1 MEDGGVVKSSA
12 QWKSAT
18 EKAAAAQRESNVLV
32 ARVEL
37 LRAEAA
43 LAAET
48 AKQDKVKDDAKAN
61 AGKKTLGAA
70 RADITVRANALAK
83 AEKSLASGA
92 EFQPRPVKTYPGSSS
107 GRRLAFAKWITSREN
122 PLAARVAANH
132 LWLRHFG
139 RGLVETPSDFGANGR
154 KPAHPALLDWL
165 ACELM
170 DSGWSMKH
178 LHRLIVTSAAYRRSG
193 TSDAGDAKLDPD
205 DVCYWKMPSRRME
218 GELVRDNL
226 LWLSGRLDT
235 AKGGPDIDYTLAETS
250 QRRSLYLR
258 HAQEKTV
265 EFIQIFDGPSPTECY
280 QRETSVKPHQALA
293 LMNSKLA
300 NDAALALE
308 AKLSAATG
316 ADYRNFIEEAFFT
329 VLNRPPKPEEV
340 TLCSQFLDRE
350 EADPAKGR
358 CNLLRVLFNHNDFV
372 TVR

>member
-1 MEDGGVVKSSA
+1 VDAAIAKVAS
-12 QWKSAT
+12 T
-18 EKAAAAQRESNVLV
+18 TKALAAAQ
-32 ARVEL
+32 
-37 LRAEAA
+37 
-43 LAAET
+43 
-48 AKQDKVKDDAKAN
+48 KAS
-61 AGKKTLGAA
+61 T
-70 RADITVRANALAK
+70 
-83 AEKSLASGA
+83 SGA
-92 EFQPRPVKTYPGSSS
+92 EFTPRAVKTYPDSSS
-107 GRRLAFAKWITSREN
+107 GRRLAFAKWITRREN

-154 KPAHPALLDWL
+154 KPTNPALLDWL
-165 ACELM
+165 ASELM

-193 TSDAGDAKLDPD
+193 ASDATDAKRDPD
-205 DVCYWKMPSRRME
+205 NVCYWKMPPRRME

-235 AKGGPDIDYTLAETS
+235 TKGGPDIDYTLAETS

-308 AKLSAATG
+308 SKLSAATG
-316 ADYRNFIEEAFFT
+316 ADYHNFIEEAFLT
-329 VLNRPPKPEEV
+329 VLNRPPKPEEL
-340 TLCSQFLDRE
+340 TLCSQFLDHGE
-350 EADPAKGR
+350 PDPAKGR